1 MAFVDEIKFFLKA
14 GKGGDGVI
22 RWLRGKGK
30 PLMGPAG
37 GNGGRGGDIYVL
49 AVRDVHI
56 LSKYVHKKEFAGGD
70 GQNGAKNSLHGRDG
84 ENIVIELPIGSIIT
98 NKETGE
104 SFSLEREGEKVLV
117 AKGGRGGLGN
127 EHFKS
132 SVNRSPKEWTPGEE
146 GESGEFLIEL
156 ELFADLGLIGLPN
169 AGKSSLLNSITRAN
183 AKIGLY
189 AFTTLEPN
197 LGEMYRFILAD
208 LPGLIEGAAEGKGLG
223 YKFLRHVKRTKMLAH
238 LVSLENE
245 DIKAVYKTVRNEIK
259 KYDPILFKKKEI
271 LILTKN
277 DVVSA
282 DELKKKIKI
291 AEKLN
296 DTVFTVSL
304 YDDKSIKELQDKLIK
319 LLKETN

>member
-296 DTVFTVSL
+296 DTVFTASL

>member
-14 GKGGDGVI
+14 GRGGDGVV

-56 LSKYVHKKEFAGGD
+56 LSKYVHKKEFSGGD

-84 ENIVIELPIGSIIT
+84 EDIAIELPIGSVIT

-183 AKIGLY
+183 AKIGAY

-197 LGEMYRFILAD
+197 LGEMYGFILAD

-271 LILTKN
+271 LILTKS
-277 DVVSA
+277 DVVST

-291 AEKLN
+291 AGKLN
-296 DTVFTVSL
+296 NTVLTVSL
-304 YDDKSIKELQDKLIK
+304 YDDKSIKDLQDKLTK
-319 LLKETN
+319 LLKETS

>member
-1 MAFVDEIKFFLKA
+1 
-14 GKGGDGVI
+14 
-22 RWLRGKGK
+22 
-30 PLMGPAG
+30 MGPAG

-146 GESGEFLIEL
+146 
-156 ELFADLGLIGLPN
+156 AKTATPQ
-169 AGKSSLLNSITRAN
+169 AAYKRRAEN
-183 AKIGLY
+183 RDHAAA
-189 AFTTLEPN
+189 AFRL
-197 LGEMYRFILAD
+197 
-208 LPGLIEGAAEGKGLG
+208 
-223 YKFLRHVKRTKMLAH
+223 
-238 LVSLENE
+238 
-245 DIKAVYKTVRNEIK
+245 
-259 KYDPILFKKKEI
+259 
-271 LILTKN
+271 
-277 DVVSA
+277 
-282 DELKKKIKI
+282 
-291 AEKLN
+291 
-296 DTVFTVSL
+296 
-304 YDDKSIKELQDKLIK
+304 
-319 LLKETN
+319 